1 MANESFSISEVIP
14 ARPER
19 IYAAWMNS
27 EEHSAFTGDAASV
40 DAVPGGPHSSF
51 SGYARGV
58 NIELHEGRRIVQTWR
73 TTQFPSESPDS
84 RLEVT
89 LEETVGGTML
99 TIFHSDIPAGQST
112 SYRQSWE
119 KYYLDALK
127 RYFNSGVE
135 APAVATE
142 DPTLTD
148 IPVKKVV
155 KMAHTAA
162 PKSEAKSG
170 TKSEAKARAKSGT
183 KSRAKTATSRNV
195 SKVAK
200 KRGGKSAK
208 KPGKKPG
215 KKPARTAARRAK
227 PARVA
232 AKKPGKGT
240 KKRAAATKGKKKT
253 ARPSRRGA
261 KKRR

>member
-40 DAVPGGPHSSF
+40 EAVPGGPHSSF
-51 SGYARGV
+51 GGYARGV

-73 TTQFPSESPDS
+73 TTQFPNDSPDS

-112 SYRQSWE
+112 SYRQGWE
-119 KYYLDALK
+119 KYYLEALK
-127 RYFNSGVE
+127 RYFNSGAE
-135 APAVATE
+135 EPAGATE

-155 KMAHTAA
+155 KMAHGAA
-162 PKSEAKSG
+162 PKAEAKSGAKSEAK
-170 TKSEAKARAKSGT
+170 TRAKSGA
-183 KSRAKTATSRNV
+183 KSRTKTATSRNV

-200 KRGGKSAK
+200 KRGGKSA
-208 KPGKKPG
+208 KKPG

-240 KKRAAATKGKKKT
+240 KKRATTTKGKKKT
-253 ARPSRRGA
+253 AKPSRRSA

>member
-1 MANESFSISEVIP
+1 
-14 ARPER
+14 
-19 IYAAWMNS
+19 
-27 EEHSAFTGDAASV
+27 
-40 DAVPGGPHSSF
+40 
-51 SGYARGV
+51 
-58 NIELHEGRRIVQTWR
+58 
-73 TTQFPSESPDS
+73 
-84 RLEVT
+84 LEVT

-208 KPGKKPG
+208 KPGKKP
-215 KKPARTAARRAK
+215 ARTAARRAK

>member
-162 PKSEAKSG
+162 PKSG